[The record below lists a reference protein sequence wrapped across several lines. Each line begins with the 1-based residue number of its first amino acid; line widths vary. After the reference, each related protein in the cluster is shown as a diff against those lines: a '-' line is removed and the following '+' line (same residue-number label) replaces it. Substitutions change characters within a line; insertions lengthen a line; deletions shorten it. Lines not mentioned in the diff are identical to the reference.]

1 MGYDYFDGDA
11 DLADNVLAFSQIL
24 RNIPSTV
31 LSTFS
36 LTGLAAF
43 VNVAALAGDF
53 DATRPGMSLTPL
65 PRFLL
70 PSRARIRIVLMAV
83 LGALV
88 LGTVI
93 FHLLEGWSILD
104 SLYVTAQ
111 TVTTVGFGDITPHT
125 ALGRAFAT
133 VFMIVGVGIVL
144 YALTS
149 TVQSIVHSE
158 LFARYG
164 HSRKMSKLRDHFI
177 ICGAGRVGSHLIRS
191 LRAVDGVFLVIES
204 DQRKCEAL
212 MDMNIP
218 VLIRDATLEESLIEA
233 GVEHARGLASCLPDD
248 ADNVYVVL
256 TARDLNPNIHIVA
269 RAAEE
274 QAESKL
280 IRAGANRVV
289 APTIIGGHRMAMAL
303 TKPAVGDFLD
313 SVTANDLE
321 LGFEQLEVD
330 PVSTLVNRKLSE
342 TVIRSELNI
351 VIVSIRRNDG
361 EIIFNPGGETKIEGG
376 DMLIAIGN
384 EESLARL
391 NALARG
397 RATQQRAIE
406 AETR

>member
-1 MGYDYFDGDA
+1 LNLCNLWIESINKG
-11 DLADNVLAFSQIL
+11 
-24 RNIPSTV
+24 T
-31 LSTFS
+31 T
-36 LTGLAAF
+36 
-43 VNVAALAGDF
+43 DF
-53 DATRPGMSLTPL
+53 DATCLGMSLTPL

-70 PSRARIRIVLMAV
+70 PSRARIRIVLLAV
-83 LGALV
+83 LAAITV
-88 LGTVI
+88 GTLA

-111 TVTTVGFGDITPHT
+111 TVTTVGFGDIAPRTT
-125 ALGRAFAT
+125 FGRIFAT
-133 VFMIVGVGIVL
+133 VFMMVGVGVVL
-144 YALTS
+144 YALTT

-158 LFARYG
+158 LLARYG
-164 HSRKMSKLRDHFI
+164 HQRKMSKLRDHFI

-191 LRAVDGVFLVIES
+191 LRAVDGIFLVIEH
-204 DQRKCEAL
+204 DQQKVEAL
-212 MDMNIP
+212 MDSGIA
-218 VLIRDATLEESLIEA
+218 VLVRDATLEESLIEA

-274 QAESKL
+274 AAESKL

-313 SVTANDLE
+313 SVTANHLE
-321 LGFEQLEVD
+321 LGFEQLEVES
-330 PVSTLVNRKLSE
+330 VSSLIHRKLSE
-342 TVIRSELNI
+342 TIIRSELNI
-351 VIVSIRRNDG
+351 VIVSIRRSNG
-361 EIIFNPGGETKIEGG
+361 QIIFNPDGDTKIEAG

-391 NALARG
+391 NELARG
-397 RATQQRAIE
+397 RVRAERAIQV
-406 AETR
+406 

>member
-1 MGYDYFDGDA
+1 
-11 DLADNVLAFSQIL
+11 
-24 RNIPSTV
+24 
-31 LSTFS
+31 
-36 LTGLAAF
+36 
-43 VNVAALAGDF
+43 
-53 DATRPGMSLTPL
+53 MSLSPL

-70 PSRARIRIVLMAV
+70 PARARIRIVLMSV
-83 LGALV
+83 LLALFV
-88 LGTVI
+88 GTVT

-111 TVTTVGFGDITPHT
+111 TVTTVGFGDLTPRT
-125 ALGRAFAT
+125 AFGRIFAT
-133 VFMIVGVGIVL
+133 VFMVVGVGIVL

-158 LFARYG
+158 LFAQYG

-204 DQRKCEAL
+204 DQKKVEAL
-212 MDMNIP
+212 MDSGIP
-218 VLIRDATLEESLIEA
+218 VLLRDATLEESLKEA
-233 GVEHARGLASCLPDD
+233 GVEHARGLATCLPDD

-256 TARDLNPNIHIVA
+256 TARDLNARIHIVA

-330 PVSTLVNRKLSE
+330 PVSSLVGRKLSE

-351 VIVSIRRNDG
+351 VIVSIRRDSG
-361 EIIFNPGGETKIEGG
+361 EIIFNPSGETRIEGG

-384 EESLARL
+384 PESLSRL

-397 RATQQRAIE
+397 RVAQERAIE
-406 AETR
+406 AG

>member
-1 MGYDYFDGDA
+1 
-11 DLADNVLAFSQIL
+11 
-24 RNIPSTV
+24 
-31 LSTFS
+31 
-36 LTGLAAF
+36 
-43 VNVAALAGDF
+43 
-53 DATRPGMSLTPL
+53 MSLSPL

-70 PSRARIRIVLMAV
+70 PARARIRIVLMSV
-83 LGALV
+83 LASLV
-88 LGTVI
+88 LGTVT
-93 FHLLEGWSILD
+93 FHLVEGWSILD

-111 TVTTVGFGDITPHT
+111 TVTTVGFGDLTPRT
-125 ALGRAFAT
+125 VTGRIFAT
-133 VFMIVGVGIVL
+133 FFMVVGVGIVL

-158 LFARYG
+158 LFAQYG

-191 LRAVDGVFLVIES
+191 LRAVNGVFLVIES
-204 DQRKCEAL
+204 DQKKVEAL
-212 MDMNIP
+212 MDIGVP
-218 VLIRDATLEESLIEA
+218 VLLRDATLEESLIEA
-233 GVEHARGLASCLPDD
+233 GVEHASGLATCLPDD

-256 TARDLNPNIHIVA
+256 TARDLNPNLHIVA

-313 SVTANDLE
+313 SITANDLE

-330 PVSTLVNRKLSE
+330 PVSSLVGRKLSE

-361 EIIFNPGGETKIEGG
+361 KIIFNPSGETKIEGG

-384 EESLARL
+384 PESLSRL

-397 RATQQRAIE
+397 RVVRETAIE
-406 AETR
+406 AG

>member
-1 MGYDYFDGDA
+1 M
-11 DLADNVLAFSQIL
+11 
-24 RNIPSTV
+24 
-31 LSTFS
+31 
-36 LTGLAAF
+36 AAL
-43 VNVAALAGDF
+43 VNVAALGSDF
-53 DATRPGMSLTPL
+53 DATCPGMSLTPL
-65 PRFLL
+65 PRFLI
-70 PSRARIRIVLMAV
+70 PSRARIRIVLIVVLVAV
-83 LGALV
+83 A
-88 LGTVI
+88 LGTLA

-104 SLYVTAQ
+104 SLYVTVQ
-111 TVTTVGFGDITPHT
+111 TVTTVGFGDLTPRT
-125 ALGRAFAT
+125 TGGRIFAT
-133 VFMIVGVGIVL
+133 VFMMVGVGIVL

-191 LRAVDGVFLVIES
+191 LRAVDGVFLVLEH
-204 DQRKCEAL
+204 DQQKVEAF
-212 MDMNIP
+212 MNAGIP
-218 VLIRDATLEESLIEA
+218 VLVRDATLEESLIEA

-313 SVTANDLE
+313 SVTANHLE
-321 LGFEQLEVD
+321 LGFEQLEVES
-330 PVSTLVNRKLSE
+330 VSSLINRKLSE
-342 TVIRSELNI
+342 TIIRSELNI
-351 VIVSIRRNDG
+351 VIVSIRRSNG
-361 EIIFNPGGETKIEGG
+361 EIIFNPEGDAKIQAG

-384 EESLARL
+384 AESLSRL

-397 RATQQRAIE
+397 RVKAERAVQ
-406 AETR
+406 A

>member
-1 MGYDYFDGDA
+1 
-11 DLADNVLAFSQIL
+11 
-24 RNIPSTV
+24 
-31 LSTFS
+31 
-36 LTGLAAF
+36 
-43 VNVAALAGDF
+43 
-53 DATRPGMSLTPL
+53 MSLSPL

-70 PSRARIRIVLMAV
+70 PARARIRIVLMSV
-83 LGALV
+83 LLAILV
-88 LGTVI
+88 GTVT
-93 FHLLEGWSILD
+93 FHLVEGWSILD

-111 TVTTVGFGDITPHT
+111 TVTTVGFGDLTPHT
-125 ALGRAFAT
+125 VPGRIFAT
-133 VFMIVGVGIVL
+133 FFMVVGVGIVL

-158 LFARYG
+158 MFAQYG

-191 LRAVDGVFLVIES
+191 LREADGVFLVIES
-204 DQRKCEAL
+204 DQRRCEAL
-212 MDMNIP
+212 MDMGIP
-218 VLIRDATLEESLIEA
+218 VLVRDATLEESLVEA
-233 GVEHARGLASCLPDD
+233 GVEHARGLATCLPDD

-289 APTIIGGHRMAMAL
+289 APTLIGGHRMAMAL

-313 SVTANDLE
+313 SITANHLE
-321 LGFEQLEVD
+321 LGFEQLEVQA
-330 PVSTLVNRKLSE
+330 SSLLVGRRLSE

-361 EIIFNPGGETKIEGG
+361 NIIFNPSGEARIENG
-376 DMLIAIGN
+376 DLLIAIGKA
-384 EESLARL
+384 ESLSKL
-391 NALARG
+391 NDLARG
-397 RATQQRAIE
+397 RVM
-406 AETR
+406 AENRPAALIQ

>member
-1 MGYDYFDGDA
+1 
-11 DLADNVLAFSQIL
+11 
-24 RNIPSTV
+24 
-31 LSTFS
+31 
-36 LTGLAAF
+36 
-43 VNVAALAGDF
+43 
-53 DATRPGMSLTPL
+53 MSLSPL

-70 PSRARIRIVLMAV
+70 PARARIRIVLMAV
-83 LGALV
+83 LASLL
-88 LGTVI
+88 LGTVT
-93 FHLLEGWSILD
+93 FHLVEGWSILD

-111 TVTTVGFGDITPHT
+111 TVTTVGFGDLTPRT
-125 ALGRAFAT
+125 TFGRIFAT
-133 VFMIVGVGIVL
+133 FFMVVGVGIVL

-158 LFARYG
+158 LFAQYG

-191 LRAVDGVFLVIES
+191 LRDVDGVFLVIES
-204 DQRKCEAL
+204 DQKKVEAL
-212 MDMNIP
+212 MELGIP
-218 VLIRDATLEESLIEA
+218 VLLRDATLEESLIEA
-233 GVEHARGLASCLPDD
+233 GVQHAHGLATCLPDD

-256 TARDLNPNIHIVA
+256 TARDLNPRIHIVA

-313 SVTANDLE
+313 SVTANHLE

-330 PVSTLVNRKLSE
+330 PVSSLVGRKLSE
-342 TVIRSELNI
+342 SVIRSELNI
-351 VIVSIRRNDG
+351 VIVSIRRDDG
-361 EIIFNPGGETKIEGG
+361 EIIFNPSGETRIEGG

-384 EESLARL
+384 SDSLSRL
-391 NALARG
+391 NTLARG
-397 RATQQRAIE
+397 RVIQERAIE
-406 AETR
+406 AG

>member
-1 MGYDYFDGDA
+1 
-11 DLADNVLAFSQIL
+11 
-24 RNIPSTV
+24 
-31 LSTFS
+31 
-36 LTGLAAF
+36 
-43 VNVAALAGDF
+43 
-53 DATRPGMSLTPL
+53 MSLTPL

-70 PSRARIRIVLMAV
+70 PARARIRIVLLAV
-83 LGALV
+83 IAAIA
-88 LGTVI
+88 LGTLT

-111 TVTTVGFGDITPHT
+111 TVTTVGFGDIAPRT
-125 ALGRAFAT
+125 APGRAFAT

-212 MDMNIP
+212 MDLGIP

-233 GVEHARGLASCLPDD
+233 GVEHAHGLATCLPDD

-256 TARDLNPNIHIVA
+256 TARDLNPGIHIVA

-313 SVTANDLE
+313 SVTANHLE

-330 PVSTLVNRKLSE
+330 PVSSLVDRKLSE
-342 TVIRSELNI
+342 SVIRSELNI
-351 VIVSIRRNDG
+351 VIVSIRRTAG
-361 EIIFNPGGETKIEGG
+361 EIIFNPSGETKIEGG

-384 EESLARL
+384 AESLARL
-391 NALARG
+391 TALARG

-406 AETR
+406 AEKR

>member
-1 MGYDYFDGDA
+1 
-11 DLADNVLAFSQIL
+11 
-24 RNIPSTV
+24 
-31 LSTFS
+31 
-36 LTGLAAF
+36 
-43 VNVAALAGDF
+43 
-53 DATRPGMSLTPL
+53 MSLSPL

-70 PSRARIRIVLMAV
+70 PSRARIRIVMMAV
-83 LGALV
+83 LLAIL
-88 LGTVI
+88 LGTVV

-104 SLYVTAQ
+104 SLYVTVQ
-111 TVTTVGFGDITPHT
+111 TVTTVGFGDLTPRT
-125 ALGRAFAT
+125 AIGRLFAT
-133 VFMIVGVGIVL
+133 FFMMLGVGVVL

-177 ICGAGRVGSHLIRS
+177 ICGVGRVGSHLIRS

-204 DQRKCEAL
+204 DQGKVEAL
-212 MDMNIP
+212 MNLGIP
-218 VLIRDATLEESLIEA
+218 TLVRDATLEESLIEA
-233 GVEHARGLASCLPDD
+233 GVQHARGIATCLPDD

-256 TARDLNPNIHIVA
+256 TARDLNPRIHIVA

-330 PVSTLVNRKLSE
+330 PVSSLVGRKLSE

-351 VIVSIRRNDG
+351 VIVSIRRDDG
-361 EIIFNPGGETKIEGG
+361 KIIFNPSGETKIEGG

-384 EESLARL
+384 PESLSRL
-391 NALARG
+391 NTLARG
-397 RATQQRAIE
+397 RVVQERAIE
-406 AETR
+406 AG